1 MKNLF
6 KALAL
11 SLFIIMPL
19 TSCDL
24 FEKSGNI
31 ENYIG
36 SYTLDAANER
46 TYHYYWGSKKLT
58 NEKDISDAPKRIIIN
73 NDKTVT
79 FYDRDGNENTGRVK
93 CLEKYCRFYLL
104 PVSSSYKFNLRN
116 NKDLYYS
123 YESFHMSVEYDVTY
137 RTISDTRQ

>member
-1 MKNLF
+1 MIIRGCENALFLFINIGVVKQKSYNSHMKNLF
-6 KALAL
+6 KAIAL
-11 SLFIIMPL
+11 SLFIILPL

-46 TYHYYWGSKKLT
+46 TYHYYWGSKKLI

-79 FYDRDGNENTGRVK
+79 F
-93 CLEKYCRFYLL
+93 
-104 PVSSSYKFNLRN
+104 LR
-116 NKDLYYS
+116 
-123 YESFHMSVEYDVTY
+123 
-137 RTISDTRQ
+137 